1 MGVRWEEIQ
10 AGSEPEPMVVGPL
23 TVTDAVRYQGA
34 SGDMNPVHHDS
45 EFAKQAGF
53 DVPLMVGMFQAGV
66 LNTWATNWLGPENVR
81 RTKVRWREPVF
92 PAFDRESD
100 GGVAGS
106 VARIRRRSIRSGR
119 SRRRLSQ
126 TIPTCQGVD
135 AAGPVNARRR
145 TGRRP

>member
-1 MGVRWEEIQ
+1 MGVRWEDIQ
-10 AGSEPEPMVVGPL
+10 AGSEPKPMVVGPL

-92 PAFDRESD
+92 PGDVLTCSGTVAKKYEEEGERRVDLELACTNQD
-100 GGVAGS
+100 GKAAV
-106 VARIRRRSIRSGR
+106 
-119 SRRRLSQ
+119 
-126 TIPTCQGVD
+126 QGWMTFVVPD
-135 AAGPVNARRR
+135 Y
-145 TGRRP
+145 